1 MRRPYAAAVC
11 CLLSS
16 VCTSAIC
23 LPPCHASGSLE
34 SEIECLRSVGLYS
47 CSTPRVFYPVEHS

>member
-1 MRRPYAAAVC
+1 MMRRPYAAAVC

-34 SEIECLRSVGLYS
+34 SEIECLRSVLWPYAVQLY
-47 CSTPRVFYPVEHS
+47 